1 MHRRRLLHWVSQTTH
16 PQLGW
21 RNYPP
26 VEKLRH
32 STRQRR
38 MGLQRNCSHAT
49 WQRYT
54 IEPKEWSRW
63 HATTTRHVCFSNN
76 IYYSPHYRRIVSKQG
91 RARNRRNPGVIF
103 THTIVFFLATRP
115 RTVDVI
121 EISSEAGS
129 ARKSSCTKPVILCRS
144 KSSPFTLNEKS
155 TISNEIVRKYACIWL
170 DIQRHTWGKDLVN
183 SK

>member
-1 MHRRRLLHWVSQTTH
+1 MVYL
-16 PQLGW
+16 
-21 RNYPP
+21 
-26 VEKLRH
+26 
-32 STRQRR
+32 STCWKAATFNTPTSH
-38 MGLQRNCSHAT
+38 GFAAKCSHAT

-129 ARKSSCTKPVILCRS
+129 ARKSSCTKPYNVCFEDPMERLFCV
-144 KSSPFTLNEKS
+144 
-155 TISNEIVRKYACIWL
+155 VRNRLHLLRTKNLQIHL
-170 DIQRHTWGKDLVN
+170 KLFGNMRVFD
-183 SK
+183 

>member
-63 HATTTRHVCFSNN
+63 HATTTRPFCFSNN

-103 THTIVFFLATRP
+103 THTIVFFFWPLAHAPLTLLKYP
-115 RTVDVI
+115 
-121 EISSEAGS
+121 
-129 ARKSSCTKPVILCRS
+129 ARQAVHEKAPAQSRLFCVVRNRLHLLWTKNLQFQMKLLGNMRA
-144 KSSPFTLNEKS
+144 F
-155 TISNEIVRKYACIWL
+155 
-170 DIQRHTWGKDLVN
+170 D
-183 SK
+183 